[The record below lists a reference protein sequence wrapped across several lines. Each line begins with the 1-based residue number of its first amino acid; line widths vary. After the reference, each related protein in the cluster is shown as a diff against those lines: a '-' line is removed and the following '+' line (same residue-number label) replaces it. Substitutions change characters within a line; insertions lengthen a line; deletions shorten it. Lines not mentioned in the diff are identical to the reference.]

1 MESQLYRILQE
12 MRDGAGSIHGQER
25 DIQAEHIS
33 PLERYRDNIIQK
45 YHGEN
50 PESDWLLIY
59 K

>member
-50 PESDWLLIY
+50 PESD
-59 K
+59 